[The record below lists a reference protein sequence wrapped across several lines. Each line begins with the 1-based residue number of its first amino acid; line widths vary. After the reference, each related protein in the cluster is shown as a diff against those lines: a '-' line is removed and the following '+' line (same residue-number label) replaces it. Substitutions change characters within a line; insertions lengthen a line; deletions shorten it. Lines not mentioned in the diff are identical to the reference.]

1 MQIKIKSILVLSIL
15 LMAALTSVAA
25 AGEPKVKLTYI
36 GYSESDAIKLASQT
50 NDYNDLI
57 EYTFIPY
64 YDSGLSQELI
74 DAAES
79 GFLETQDVIFCQKFY
94 SLVTNNDTVNASLK
108 AAHDN
113 GADIYSIDPMSSSYI
128 PPSYFDYYSDGS
140 TEDIVANYYSN
151 MGTEGEG
158 LENAENLLIY
168 LTMHKDLAYIGY
180 SESDA
185 IKMASQTNDYSD
197 LIEYTFIPY
206 YDSDTKAITQELI
219 DAAESGFLEKQDVI
233 FCQKFYSKVT
243 NNVTVN
249 ESLKAAH
256 DLGTSLYSI
265 DPMSSSYIPPSYFDY
280 YSNGSTSDLLA
291 TYYSNM
297 GTEGEGLENAENL
310 LVHLTMN
317 TKIAYIGYSE
327 SDAIKLAS
335 QTNDYSVLIEYTFI
349 PYYDSDTKAITQE
362 LIDAA
367 ESGFLEKQD
376 VIFCQKFYSKVTNN
390 VTVNES
396 LKAAHDLGASLY
408 SIDPMSSSYI
418 PPSYFDYYSN
428 GSTSDLLATYY
439 SNMGTEGEGLENAEE
454 LILHLAKYSP
464 TQLKVAILGGSEVNF
479 SELVFVLGTD
489 FNEES
494 LMNAATSTNISENL
508 NITIFT
514 PSVQV
519 PEGFD
524 FSNYGMIF
532 IESQNESTVEDWT
545 SSISSA
551 KKGGSNIIGYN
562 LSTNITLPNIDL
574 YSDEY
579 TDIERYWVQGNE
591 ENMKNMLTFMG
602 QNFSGLLE
610 NESVSEPMILQEK
623 VNVTFILNSNTRLND
638 LRTVVAER
646 EIIAERFNVTL
657 MDGEEATNV
666 TDFSDQDVIILYM
679 IGSEQIPLFK
689 EALIEAQNSGT
700 EIGTFGMDAY
710 SEGIG
715 TIDMDNHSMMQDYF
729 DEGGTSNMESWIR
742 YTGVNFEQI
751 YIECNPVSEPDIPN
765 TGIYHPDAFPTIF
778 ANCEEY
784 IDWYSTRTD
793 GGHIYDPDEP
803 TIGIANH
810 EINDNSLANTA
821 DDALIRYIESKGCNV
836 IYSTEE
842 AFLDDDEDGNK
853 DADYYTLNGSVL
865 VQSII
870 ALKGFYINFD
880 LEYGQEIF
888 TEYNVPIIKG
898 TYDQYQ
904 STSEYVNS
912 SHGLTPSSLYY
923 QVAYPEIEGRID
935 YIWLAGLDTDEE
947 TGNDYYNPIDE
958 QIEWICDRAIAWA
971 ELGEMDNSDKKVSI
985 IYYNHEGG
993 KNNIGASYL
1002 DIGPSFTL
1010 LLESMKEA
1018 GYDLGNNTI
1027 PNGSKFIDLFITSR
1041 NVGSWAPGEL
1051 EKVIES
1057 GYVTMMPVDDY
1068 LQYYNELPE
1077 SVREEVEETWGEAP
1091 GDIMTYENAS
1101 GEYFVIPTIQ
1111 LGNINFIPQP
1121 TRAGLSDESLIYHN
1135 ESIPPTHQYLATYFW
1150 INNDYDADAMIH
1162 FGTHGTQEWLPG
1174 KEVGLWRYDYPSIMA
1189 AETPII
1195 YPYIMDNVGE
1205 GTQAKRRGN
1214 AVIIDHLTPPII
1226 EAGLYG
1232 ELQTMHDKIHE
1243 YLEAVDDGDA
1253 DMAALYRSTTI
1264 QLYDNL
1270 SMGEDLGVSTEN
1282 LTAMSDAEFESF
1294 VDTTLHVYLHE
1305 LQDELIP
1312 YGLHIFGVA
1321 PEDFK
1326 LVSMVKSM
1334 LGDDFTDHIYDVLSE
1349 GTQEEREEKANDDA
1363 TLLLNATLINGVNV
1377 SDAQFAVLGQNYT
1390 SITEDLELALEYAD
1404 NLEQTTREINQTLKA
1419 LNAGYIEPAPGN
1431 DPIRNPSALPTGNN
1445 FYSFDQRLIPDQET
1459 QDQGSAVMKAWLESY
1474 YEENGEYPNKVAF
1487 VLWSVE
1493 TMRHEGL
1500 MEAQIY
1506 ELLGVKPVRNS
1517 GRLSGDF
1524 TVTSLEELGHPRID
1538 VVIVPSGLYRDTF
1551 PFQLELLDN
1560 AVRTVA
1566 DRSWEGE
1573 DNYVYTNSVAI
1584 EDAMLEL
1591 GYNETIAHYISRS
1604 RIFSEAEGT
1613 YGTGVSSAAEAS
1625 DTWENSTELAD
1636 LFLSR
1641 MSNIY
1646 GAEVWGDNYEDVF
1659 KLNLADVDVAMHSD
1673 SSNLYGLIDNDDV
1686 YQYLGGLGLAIRSLG
1701 GDVSLFI
1708 ADYTSVDNPEVITL
1722 EEAFSRELAARYL
1735 NPNWVNGM
1743 MEFDYAGAREL
1754 MKTVEYMWGWE
1765 ATTPDLVTDSDWDK
1779 IYETYIQDSQN
1790 IGVDDFLKE
1799 NAYQYQSMTARMI
1812 ENIRKGSW
1820 TPSDPDTLNNLVNE
1834 YVKSVVENGVTCC
1847 HHTCGNMKLADFTD
1861 GLMQDAGLTSEMQ
1874 DAYRQLMYD
1883 ATLRDEFK
1891 VQQQTDTSSLK
1902 TQDNSLNSVQRAMA
1916 AGSGSSN
1923 QTMMADSGG
1932 AGIDPDTPVQDSGK
1946 STPDNYVEGYEMTQE
1961 NVNSDN
1967 SVNSPTFS
1975 SSDILASVFTLG
1987 ALGAI
1992 YLGFWKRRKF

>member
-1 MQIKIKSILVLSIL
+1 MCSSLGTEVNEITLSNSIL
-15 LMAALTSVAA
+15 
-25 AGEPKVKLTYI
+25 
-36 GYSESDAIKLASQT
+36 
-50 NDYNDLI
+50 
-57 EYTFIPY
+57 
-64 YDSGLSQELI
+64 
-74 DAAES
+74 
-79 GFLETQDVIFCQKFY
+79 DV
-94 SLVTNNDTVNASLK
+94 
-108 AAHDN
+108 
-113 GADIYSIDPMSSSYI
+113 
-128 PPSYFDYYSDGS
+128 
-140 TEDIVANYYSN
+140 
-151 MGTEGEG
+151 
-158 LENAENLLIY
+158 
-168 LTMHKDLAYIGY
+168 
-180 SESDA
+180 
-185 IKMASQTNDYSD
+185 
-197 LIEYTFIPY
+197 
-206 YDSDTKAITQELI
+206 
-219 DAAESGFLEKQDVI
+219 
-233 FCQKFYSKVT
+233 
-243 NNVTVN
+243 
-249 ESLKAAH
+249 
-256 DLGTSLYSI
+256 
-265 DPMSSSYIPPSYFDY
+265 
-280 YSNGSTSDLLA
+280 
-291 TYYSNM
+291 
-297 GTEGEGLENAENL
+297 
-310 LVHLTMN
+310 
-317 TKIAYIGYSE
+317 
-327 SDAIKLAS
+327 
-335 QTNDYSVLIEYTFI
+335 
-349 PYYDSDTKAITQE
+349 
-362 LIDAA
+362 
-367 ESGFLEKQD
+367 
-376 VIFCQKFYSKVTNN
+376 
-390 VTVNES
+390 
-396 LKAAHDLGASLY
+396 
-408 SIDPMSSSYI
+408 
-418 PPSYFDYYSN
+418 
-428 GSTSDLLATYY
+428 
-439 SNMGTEGEGLENAEE
+439 
-454 LILHLAKYSP
+454 
-464 TQLKVAILGGSEVNF
+464 
-479 SELVFVLGTD
+479 
-489 FNEES
+489 
-494 LMNAATSTNISENL
+494 NISDNL
-508 NITIFT
+508 NVTIFT
-514 PSVQV
+514 PSNPV
-519 PEGFD
+519 PDEFD
-524 FSNYGMIF
+524 FSTYGMIF

-545 SSISSA
+545 SSISYA
-551 KKGGSNIIGYN
+551 KKGGSNVIGYN
-562 LSTNITLPNIDL
+562 LSSNITLPNIDL

-579 TDIERYWVQGNE
+579 TDIERYWIQGNE
-591 ENMKNMLTFMG
+591 TNMVNMVKFMG
-602 QNFSGLLE
+602 QKFSDVLKNE
-610 NESVSEPMILQEK
+610 NISEPMILQDK

-638 LRTVVAER
+638 LKTVVAER
-646 EIIAERFNVTL
+646 EIITDRFNVNL
-657 MDGEEATNV
+657 MSGEEATNV
-666 TDFSDQDVIILYM
+666 TDFTDQDVIILYM
-679 IGSEQIPLFK
+679 VGSDQIPLFRD
-689 EALIEAQNSGT
+689 ALIEAQNGDT

-729 DEGGTSNMESWIR
+729 DEGGTSNMERWIR
-742 YTGVNFEQI
+742 YTGVNFERI
-751 YIECNPVSEPDIPN
+751 YIECNPVSAPDIPN

-778 ANCEEY
+778 ANCDEY
-784 IDWYSTRTD
+784 IDWYSTRAD
-793 GGHIYDPDEP
+793 GGHIYDSDAP
-803 TIGIANH
+803 TIGIANY
-810 EINDNSLANTA
+810 EIKSNSLANTA
-821 DDALIRYIESKGCNV
+821 DDALIRYIESQGCNV
-836 IYSTEE
+836 IYATEE
-842 AFLDDDEDGNK
+842 AFKDEDTDGNK

-865 VQSII
+865 VESII

-880 LEYGQEIF
+880 LDAGQEF
-888 TEYNVPIIKG
+888 FNEYNVPIIKG

-947 TGNDYYNPIDE
+947 TQNEYYNPIDE

-1002 DIGPSFTL
+1002 DIGSSFTL

-1027 PNGSKFIDLFITSR
+1027 PNGSEFIDLFITSR

-1091 GDIMTYENAS
+1091 GDIMTYENTS

-1232 ELQTMHDKIHE
+1232 DLATMQEKINN
-1243 YLEAVDDGDA
+1243 YQDAKDDNDTA
-1253 DMAALYRSTTI
+1253 MMALYRNSTV
-1264 QLYDNL
+1264 QLYENL
-1270 SMGEDLGVSTEN
+1270 TLGEDLGVST
-1282 LTAMSDAEFESF
+1282 AELNNMTNDDFSSF
-1294 VDTTLHVYLHE
+1294 LDDTLEEYLEE
-1305 LQDELIP
+1305 LKDELIP

-1334 LGDDFTDHIYDVLSE
+1334 IGDDFTDHIYDVLSE
-1349 GTQEEREEKANDDA
+1349 GTQEEREEEASDDA

-1390 SITEDLELALEYAD
+1390 SITADLELALEYAD

-1474 YEENGEYPNKVAF
+1474 KEENGEYPNKVAF
-1487 VLWSVE
+1487 ILWSVE
-1493 TMRHEGL
+1493 TMRNEGL

-1506 ELLGVKPVRNS
+1506 ELLGVKPERSS
-1517 GRLSGDF
+1517 GRLTGAF
-1524 TVTSLEELGHPRID
+1524 NVTPVSELGHPRID

-1560 AVRTVA
+1560 AVRAVA
-1566 DRSWEGE
+1566 DLDEANE
-1573 DNYVYTNSVAI
+1573 TNYVRANSLVI

-1591 GYNETIAHYISRS
+1591 GYNETVAHYISRS

-1636 LFLSR
+1636 LFISR

-1646 GAEVWGDNYEDVF
+1646 GADVWGDNYEDVF
-1659 KLNLADVDVAMHSD
+1659 MLNLVGVDVAMHSD

-1708 ADYTSVDNPEVITL
+1708 ADFTSVDNPEIITL
-1722 EEAFSRELAARYL
+1722 EEAFSKELTARYL
-1735 NPNWVNGM
+1735 NPNWVTGM

-1779 IYETYIQDSQN
+1779 IYETYILDSQN

-1799 NAYQYQSMTARMI
+1799 NAYQYQSITSRMI
-1812 ENIRKGSW
+1812 ETIRKEGW
-1820 TPSDPDTLNNLVNE
+1820 EASDDTLNNLVNE

-1847 HHTCGNMKLADFTD
+1847 HHTCGNAQLSDFIA
-1861 GLMQDAGLTSEMQ
+1861 GQMQAAGVTAEMQ
-1874 DAYRQLMYD
+1874 AAYNKLMYE
-1883 ATLRDEFK
+1883 ATLRDEFA
-1891 VQQQTDTSSLK
+1891 VHQQTDDSFV
-1902 TQDNSLNSVQRAMA
+1902 QQAHDDSLNSVQRAMA
-1916 AGSGSSN
+1916 SGSGSSN

-1932 AGIDPDTPVQDSGK
+1932 AGTDYETPVQDSGK
-1946 STPDNYVEGYEMTQE
+1946 STPDNYVQGYEMTHE
-1961 NVNSDN
+1961 SVVNDN

-1975 SSDILASVFTLG
+1975 SSDILASVFVVG

-1992 YLGFWKRRKF
+1992 YVGFWKRRKF

>member
-1 MQIKIKSILVLSIL
+1 
-15 LMAALTSVAA
+15 
-25 AGEPKVKLTYI
+25 
-36 GYSESDAIKLASQT
+36 
-50 NDYNDLI
+50 
-57 EYTFIPY
+57 
-64 YDSGLSQELI
+64 
-74 DAAES
+74 
-79 GFLETQDVIFCQKFY
+79 
-94 SLVTNNDTVNASLK
+94 
-108 AAHDN
+108 
-113 GADIYSIDPMSSSYI
+113 
-128 PPSYFDYYSDGS
+128 
-140 TEDIVANYYSN
+140 

-158 LENAENLLIY
+158 LENAENLLAY
-168 LTMHKDLAYIGY
+168 LTMNTKITYISY
-180 SESDA
+180 KSSDA
-185 IKMASQTNDYSD
+185 LEMASQTNAYSD
-197 LIEYTFIPY
+197 FIEYTFI
-206 YDSDTKAITQELI
+206 DFSDDGISSDIINASK
-219 DAAESGFLEKQDVI
+219 SGFLATQDVI
-233 FCQKFYSKVT
+233 LCQGLFSPFFENT
-243 NNVTVN
+243 TVN

-256 DLGTSLYSI
+256 DRGTALYSI
-265 DPMSSSYIPPSYFDY
+265 DSMTPGYNSSYFDY
-280 YSNGSTSDLLA
+280 NSDGSTD
-291 TYYSNM
+291 
-297 GTEGEGLENAENL
+297 
-310 LVHLTMN
+310 
-317 TKIAYIGYSE
+317 
-327 SDAIKLAS
+327 
-335 QTNDYSVLIEYTFI
+335 
-349 PYYDSDTKAITQE
+349 
-362 LIDAA
+362 
-367 ESGFLEKQD
+367 
-376 VIFCQKFYSKVTNN
+376 
-390 VTVNES
+390 
-396 LKAAHDLGASLY
+396 
-408 SIDPMSSSYI
+408 DP
-418 PPSYFDYYSN
+418 
-428 GSTSDLLATYY
+428 LATYY

-454 LILHLAKYSP
+454 LILHLAKHAP
-464 TQLKVAILGGSEVNF
+464 TQLKVAILSGGEVNF
-479 SELVFVLGTD
+479 SEFVFVLGTE
-489 FNEES
+489 FNTEP
-494 LMNAATSTNISENL
+494 LINAATSTNISEDL

-514 PSVQV
+514 LQNPV

-524 FSNYGMIF
+524 FSNYGNIF
-532 IESQNESTVEDWT
+532 LESQNESAVENWE
-545 SSISSA
+545 SSITSA
-551 KKGGSNIIGYN
+551 AKSGANVIGYN
-562 LSTNITLPNIDL
+562 LSSNITLPNIDL

-610 NESVSEPMILQEK
+610 NESVSEPVIFQEK

-646 EIIAERFNVTL
+646 EIIAECFNVTL

-689 EALIEAQNSGT
+689 EVLIEAQNSGT

-751 YIECNPVSEPDIPN
+751 YIEYNVVSEPDIPN

-853 DADYYTLNGSVL
+853 DADYYTLNGNVL

-888 TEYNVPIIKG
+888 TEYNVSIIKG

-904 STSEYVNS
+904 STSEYTNS

-935 YIWLAGLDTDEE
+935 YVWLAGLDNDEE

-1002 DIGPSFTL
+1002 DIGSSFTL

-1027 PNGSKFIDLFITSR
+1027 PNGSEFIDLFITSR

-1057 GYVTMMPVDDY
+1057 GYVSMMPVDDY

-1077 SVREEVEETWGEAP
+1077 SVREEVEETWGETP

-1111 LGNINFIPQP
+1111 LGNVNFIPQP

-1135 ESIPPTHQYLATYFW
+1135 SSIPPTHQYLATYFW

-1214 AVIIDHLTPPII
+1214 AVIIDHLTPSIV

-1349 GTQEEREEKANDDA
+1349 GTQEEREEEASDDA

-1459 QDQGSAVMKAWLESY
+1459 QDQGSAVMKVWLESY

-1517 GRLSGDF
+1517 GRLSGEF

-1566 DRSWEGE
+1566 DLDEE
-1573 DNYVYTNSVAI
+1573 QDNYVRENSLAI

-1591 GYNETIAHYISRS
+1591 GYNESVAHYISRS

-1708 ADYTSVDNPEVITL
+1708 ADYTSVDNPEVISL

-1779 IYETYIQDSQN
+1779 IYETYILDSQN

-1861 GLMQDAGLTSEMQ
+1861 GLMQAAGLTPEMQ
-1874 DAYRQLMYD
+1874 DAYRQLMYE
-1883 ATLRDEFK
+1883 ATLKDNF
-1891 VQQQTDTSSLK
+1891 VQQQPE
-1902 TQDNSLNSVQRAMA
+1902 DNFVQQTHDDSLNSVQRSMA

-1932 AGIDPDTPVQDSGK
+1932 AGINPDTPVQDSGK
-1946 STPDNYVEGYEMTQE
+1946 STPDNYVEGYEMTHETVE
-1961 NVNSDN
+1961 NTDST
-1967 SVNSPTFS
+1967 NSPIIS
-1975 SSDILASVFTLG
+1975 SSDVFASVFVVGT
-1987 ALGAI
+1987 LGAI
-1992 YLGFWKRRKF
+1992 YLGFWRRRKF